1 MENFIFCAVMVGH
14 KEEKQAK
21 NQQNFPT
28 QLHIFSVSHQKD
40 KRELIKENENKL
52 LNNSF

>member
-21 NQQNFPT
+21 NQQNFPA
-28 QLHIFSVSHQKD
+28 QLHIFPAQLHNCFESS
-40 KRELIKENENKL
+40 KR
-52 LNNSF
+52 